1 MRISDR
7 SSDVCSSDLVRTIGA
22 DDYVDGSLM
31 KVDGKVYDLPYT
43 LGNFSILWYRDD
55 LLEAAGVGVPG
66 NWEDLRAAAAT
77 LTDEDTKGFIFPAGK
92 NRMTSIFF
100 TSLMWSAG
108 GTYFDKDLNVRA
120 EERRVGEECVS
131 TCSDRGLPHH

>member
-66 NWEDLRAAAAT
+66 NWEDLRAAAET

-100 TSLMWSAG
+100 SSLIDRKSVGWGKRVSVRVDLG
-108 GTYFDKDLNVRA
+108 GRSIVKKKQ
-120 EERRVGEECVS
+120 
-131 TCSDRGLPHH
+131 